1 MEFLLFDVSATCL
14 FLLGY
19 VTVVSLKRPRA
30 LAVHATMSP
39 PPPPPAARPAP
50 AIGQRKRGEA
60 RKERPAEPVS
70 CCREWPR
77 LSAPR

>member
-19 VTVVSLKRPRA
+19 VTVVSLKRQHA
-30 LAVHATMSP
+30 LPMLATMSRP
-39 PPPPPAARPAP
+39 PRPTGRPAT
-50 AIGQRKRGEA
+50 AIGERKPGEA
-60 RKERPAEPVS
+60 RKERPTEPVP

>member
-1 MEFLLFDVSATCL
+1 MEFLLLDVSATCL

-19 VTVVSLKRPRA
+19 VTVVSLKRQRA
-30 LAVHATMSP
+30 FPVLATISR
-39 PPPPPAARPAP
+39 PPPATRLPAP
-50 AIGQRKRGEA
+50 AIGERKPGEA
-60 RKERPAEPVS
+60 RKERPTEPVS

>member
-19 VTVVSLKRPRA
+19 VTVVSLKRQRA
-30 LAVHATMSP
+30 LPVL
-39 PPPPPAARPAP
+39 AAMTRLPHPIGRRAP
-50 AIGQRKRGEA
+50 VIGERKPGEA
-60 RKERPAEPVS
+60 REKRPTEPIS

>member
-19 VTVVSLKRPRA
+19 VTVVSLKRQGP
-30 LAVHATMSP
+30 LPVLATMSRP
-39 PPPPPAARPAP
+39 PRPTERPAP
-50 AIGQRKRGEA
+50 AIGERKPGEA
-60 RKERPAEPVS
+60 RKERPTEPLP
-70 CCREWPR
+70 CWRGWPR

>member
-1 MEFLLFDVSATCL
+1 MQFLLFDVSATCL

-19 VTVVSLKRPRA
+19 VTVVSLKRQRA
-30 LAVHATMSP
+30 LPVLATISRP
-39 PPPPPAARPAP
+39 PRPTVRSAP
-50 AIGQRKRGEA
+50 AIGERKPGEP
-60 RKERPAEPVS
+60 RKGRPTEPVP

>member
-1 MEFLLFDVSATCL
+1 MEFLLFDVSATGL

-19 VTVVSLKRPRA
+19 MTVVSLKRQRA
-30 LAVHATMSP
+30 LPVLATMSRRP
-39 PPPPPAARPAP
+39 HPTGRPAP
-50 AIGQRKRGEA
+50 AIGERKPGEA
-60 RKERPAEPVS
+60 RKERPTEPVS

>member
-19 VTVVSLKRPRA
+19 MIVAGLKRQRA
-30 LAVHATMSP
+30 LPVLATMSRP
-39 PPPPPAARPAP
+39 PRPTARPAP
-50 AIGQRKRGEA
+50 AIGQLRPEEA